1 MPVMNYR
8 KGTGAETSWIIE
20 ETSFHEKYTGKCESI
35 FTQGNGYLGLRNS
48 LEERYVDTVRGM
60 FITGTFNKASK
71 EEATELPNVSD
82 IVNMEIELNGER
94 FSMTEDNLKEYSRT
108 LNLYTG
114 ETCRN
119 VLWEGKNGNVVQ
131 LSFHRFVSYKNVHVI
146 GAYVEIKPVN
156 CDVKATVVSGIN
168 AQVTNHGAQHLT
180 EFSKRAIEEK
190 FLQMGMVTT
199 ESAVSIAVS
208 TVHKVFQSGK
218 YTEDAASKII
228 DDRRKIHAEIQLVIP
243 QGETARVEK
252 ISTVHSSRDLEY
264 VASGKEPEGENVCRD
279 GLNNL
284 KEAEEKGYETL
295 LEESKKV
302 WEKIWKKQD
311 IQIDS
316 KEDDAQIAVRFAL
329 YHLQIMVRREDN
341 RVGIGAKALSG
352 EGYKGHSFWDTETFI
367 FPYFQMAEPE
377 TARTLLEFRYKGL
390 YGARKK
396 AIENGYKGAM
406 YPWEAAWV
414 SDGEVTPYVIGVNVH
429 TGEPMICLTGVIEQ
443 HITSDIIFALWQYYA
458 ATDDQDFMDRYGY
471 EMTIETARF
480 WNSRLEWIEENNR
493 YEIRDVIGP
502 DEYKEHVD
510 NNAYT
515 NYMAHENMRLA
526 AQVIACIRDEK
537 KDIYGKMQKLMQ
549 EEGTSLEQ
557 LEEELKDKMKKLY
570 LPQPDEKTGII
581 PQFDGYFDLKEID
594 LSVYKNASVVG
605 TVFHDYSGEDVQGM
619 QAGKQAD
626 IVELLYQMEDITTPD
641 NKAKNYVY
649 YEARTLHDSSLS
661 KAIHSITACDLGME
675 KEAYDMFMS
684 AALTDL
690 GQEMKSSDAGIHS
703 ANMGGV
709 WQDVVMGFGGIRIR
723 DGHLRIAP
731 NCPKQWEK
739 FTYPLYWKG
748 NELHITVCKDGVEV
762 INEGEDFEAEI
773 MGQTVTVS
781 KGKNEFRA

>member
-1 MPVMNYR
+1 
-8 KGTGAETSWIIE
+8 
-20 ETSFHEKYTGKCESI
+20 
-35 FTQGNGYLGLRNS
+35 
-48 LEERYVDTVRGM
+48 M

-180 EFSKRAIEEK
+180 EFSKRAFEEK

-279 GLNNL
+279 GLDNL

>member
-180 EFSKRAIEEK
+180 EFSKRAFEEK

-302 WEKIWKKQD
+302 WEKIWEKQD

-414 SDGEVTPYVIGVNVH
+414 SDGEVTPYVVGVNVH

-605 TVFHDYSGEDVQGM
+605 TIFHDYSGEDVQGM

-675 KEAYDMFMS
+675 KEAYEMFMS

-773 MGQTVTVS
+773 MDQRVTVS

>member
-180 EFSKRAIEEK
+180 EFSKRAFEEK
-190 FLQMGMVTT
+190 LLQMGMVTT

>member
-180 EFSKRAIEEK
+180 EFSKRAFEEK

-264 VASGKEPEGENVCRD
+264 VASGKELEGENVCRD

>member
-180 EFSKRAIEEK
+180 EFSKRAFEEK

-228 DDRRKIHAEIQLVIP
+228 DDRRKIHTEIQLVIP

>member
-180 EFSKRAIEEK
+180 EFSKRAFEEK

-228 DDRRKIHAEIQLVIP
+228 DDRRKIHTEIQLVIP

-367 FPYFQMAEPE
+367 FPYFQMAEPK

>member
-180 EFSKRAIEEK
+180 EFSKRAFEEK

-329 YHLQIMVRREDN
+329 YHLQIMVRSEDN

>member
-180 EFSKRAIEEK
+180 EFSKRAFEEK

-781 KGKNEFRA
+781 KEKNEFRA

>member
-180 EFSKRAIEEK
+180 EFSKRAFEEK

-605 TVFHDYSGEDVQGM
+605 TIFHDYSGEDVQKM

>member
-8 KGTGAETSWIIE
+8 KGTGEETSWIIE
-20 ETSFHEKYTGKCESI
+20 ETSFHEKYTGKCEAI

-94 FSMTEDNLKEYSRT
+94 FSMTGDNLKEYSRT

-119 VLWEGKNGNVVQ
+119 VLWEGKNGDVVQ

-168 AQVTNHGAQHLT
+168 AQVTNNGAQHLT
-180 EFSKRAIEEK
+180 EVSKRAFDEK
-190 FLQMGMVTT
+190 YLQMGMVTT
-199 ESAVSIAVS
+199 ESEVAIAVS
-208 TVHKVFQSGK
+208 TVHDVFLDGEK
-218 YTEDAASKII
+218 TEETAYKIV
-228 DDRRKIHAEIQLVIP
+228 DDRRKILAKIQLDIP
-243 QGETARVEK
+243 KGETARVEK

-264 VASGKEPEGENVCRD
+264 TGSGKEPDKETVYAN
-279 GLNNL
+279 GLENL
-284 KEAEEKGYETL
+284 KEAECKGYRTL
-295 LEESKKV
+295 LQESREV
-302 WEKIWKKQD
+302 WEAIWKKQD
-311 IQIDS
+311 IVIDS
-316 KEDDAQIAVRFAL
+316 REDDAQVAVRFAL
-329 YHLQIMVRREDN
+329 YHLQIMVRKEDN

-605 TVFHDYSGEDVQGM
+605 TIFHDYSGEDVQKM

-661 KAIHSITACDLGME
+661 KAIHSITACDLGMD

-684 AALTDL
+684 AAFTDL

-709 WQDVVMGFGGIRIR
+709 WQDVVMGFGGVRIH
-723 DGHLRIAP
+723 DGHLRIRP

-739 FTYPLYWKG
+739 FTYPIYWKG
-748 NELHITVCKDGVEV
+748 NKLDVTVCKDGVEV
-762 INEGEDFEAEI
+762 INEGTAFMAEI
-773 MGQTVTVS
+773 MGQMVTVE
-781 KGKNEFRA
+781 KGKNEFLA

>member
-180 EFSKRAIEEK
+180 EFSKRAFEEK

-279 GLNNL
+279 GLDNL

-302 WEKIWKKQD
+302 WEKIWEKQD

-414 SDGEVTPYVIGVNVH
+414 SDGEVTPYVVGVNVH

-605 TVFHDYSGEDVQGM
+605 TIFHDYSGEDVQGM

-675 KEAYDMFMS
+675 KEAYEMFMS

-773 MGQTVTVS
+773 MDQRVTVS

>member
-180 EFSKRAIEEK
+180 EFSKRAFEEK

-279 GLNNL
+279 GLDNL

-414 SDGEVTPYVIGVNVH
+414 SDGEVTPYVVGVNVH

-605 TVFHDYSGEDVQGM
+605 TIFHDYSGEDVQGM

-675 KEAYDMFMS
+675 KEAYEMFMS

-773 MGQTVTVS
+773 MDQRVTVS

>member
-20 ETSFHEKYTGKCESI
+20 ETSFHEKYTGKCEAI

-119 VLWEGKNGNVVQ
+119 VLWEGKNGDVVQ

-168 AQVTNHGAQHLT
+168 AQVTNNGAQHLT
-180 EFSKRAIEEK
+180 EVSKRAFDEK
-190 FLQMGMVTT
+190 YLQMGMVTT
-199 ESAVSIAVS
+199 ESEVAIAVS
-208 TVHKVFQSGK
+208 TVHDVFLDGEK
-218 YTEDAASKII
+218 TEETAYKIV
-228 DDRRKIHAEIQLVIP
+228 DDRRKILAKIQLDIP
-243 QGETARVEK
+243 KGETARVEK

-264 VASGKEPEGENVCRD
+264 TGSGKEPDKETVYAN
-279 GLNNL
+279 GLENL
-284 KEAEEKGYETL
+284 KEAECKGYRTL
-295 LEESKKV
+295 LQESREV
-302 WEKIWKKQD
+302 WEAIWKKQD
-311 IQIDS
+311 IVIDS
-316 KEDDAQIAVRFAL
+316 REDDAQLAVRFAL
-329 YHLQIMVRREDN
+329 YHLQIMVRKEDN

-605 TVFHDYSGEDVQGM
+605 TVFHDYSGEDVQKM

-675 KEAYDMFMS
+675 KEAYEMFMS

-739 FTYPLYWKG
+739 FTYPIYWKG
-748 NELHITVCKDGVEV
+748 NKLDVTVCKDGVEV
-762 INEGEDFEAEI
+762 INEGTAFMAEI
-773 MGQTVTVS
+773 MGQMVTVE
-781 KGKNEFRA
+781 KGKNEFLA

>member
-8 KGTGAETSWIIE
+8 KGTEKEKSWIIE
-20 ETSFHEKYTGKCESI
+20 ETSFNEKYTGKCESV

-48 LEERYVDTVRGM
+48 LEEQYVNTVRGM

-71 EEATELPNVSD
+71 DEVTELPNVSD

-180 EFSKRAIEEK
+180 EFSKRAFEEK

-279 GLNNL
+279 GLDNL

-414 SDGEVTPYVIGVNVH
+414 SDGEVTPYVTGVNVH